1 MEFAPTPV
9 PAPRTFHVPGKA
21 CHRPE
26 TLILSGALTTR
37 LGRSVLNERCGTA
50 ERYGQYSVRDNM
62 SSAGNTQYG
71 TPQEAQGNT
80 GMQGSTSGDP
90 SPRGKTGHRSCDGF
104 VRAEPFRQDW
114 GSIRQ
119 CTELSKTPLRR
130 FKGRPAAFSS
140 VTGLP
145 HQDWGGRIAGFL
157 SGCPRLTPPPG
168 RRKLPAAWQVGWQ
181 PAAHP
186 AGRCSSRWRHRA
198 GRRDRTPSPPGER
211 SR

>member
-9 PAPRTFHVPGKA
+9 PTPRTFHVPGKA

-50 ERYGQYSVRDNM
+50 ERYGQYSVRDNT

-90 SPRGKTGHRSCDGF
+90 PPRGRRVTVRVMASSGGTVPPGSGQLPSRHGGCPSVVATVQGQTGRFVSDG
-104 VRAEPFRQDW
+104 
-114 GSIRQ
+114 
-119 CTELSKTPLRR
+119 
-130 FKGRPAAFSS
+130 AASP
-140 VTGLP
+140 GLG
-145 HQDWGGRIAGFL
+145 DRIAGFL

-211 SR
+211 

>member
-1 MEFAPTPV
+1 MWSRAN
-9 PAPRTFHVPGKA
+9 ARSRTTHISRPGKA

-26 TLILSGALTTR
+26 TLIPSGALTTR
-37 LGRSVLNERCGTA
+37 PGRSVLNERCGTA
-50 ERYGQYSVRDNM
+50 ERHGQYSVRDNT

-90 SPRGKTGHRSCDGF
+90 PPRGRRVTAACDGF
-104 VRAEPFRQDW
+104 VSAARPRQDRGSFRQ
-114 GSIRQ
+114 GTGAAQAS
-119 CTELSKTPLRR
+119 LRR
-130 FKGRPAAFSS
+130 FRGRPAASS

-145 HQDWGGRIAGFL
+145 HQDWGQDCGFL